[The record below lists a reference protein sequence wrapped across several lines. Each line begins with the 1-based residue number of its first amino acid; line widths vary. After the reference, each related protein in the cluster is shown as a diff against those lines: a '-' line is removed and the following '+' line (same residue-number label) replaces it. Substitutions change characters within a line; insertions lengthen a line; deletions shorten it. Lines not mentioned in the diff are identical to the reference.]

1 MPLDSLLTLVTCSYS
16 SNKHKLLPMRTNREN
31 EDGAKGFII
40 IAKNIT
46 YEFIAQAHQ
55 VYGVNHPKGKE

>member
-1 MPLDSLLTLVTCSYS
+1 
-16 SNKHKLLPMRTNREN
+16 MRTNREN